1 MADFERDP
9 PSNLKAAQSPLGF
22 FLFLVKKLPYSGLA
36 TDTAEFRRRLD
47 SFEKSLRA
55 WSVKDAKPGLP
66 VLVSLQGGTGTGKST
81 LFNALAGRPLS
92 RTGVERPKTRGP
104 ILYVHEEE
112 SSWLEGENLLSGYVG
127 DRTRERP
134 GAAPEL
140 GDPSTLRILE
150 HRDPRWKGLILI
162 DTPDVDS
169 LAEANRAIAE
179 DIYIASDVVCLV
191 TSQEKYGDLAPF
203 EVLRR
208 SWEDAK
214 TCCVILNKMESLT
227 PLGELAERLSQHASP
242 SFCAAHLF
250 ALPWEDGPSPDES
263 LAKEPEIDRLRR
275 TLRELGCGPAAPA
288 RAHEMAA
295 LKQRLMRTASAL
307 AGLLQAERET
317 ADALAAKWERT
328 TEDLKKELLR
338 RSSGALDGASRQ
350 HLRTEVQRVFRRYDL
365 LRGPRTFVTRLL
377 TAPLAL
383 FGYGKPPDAE
393 QRRRDLARIH
403 RKIDLQ
409 PLQAS
414 VRTYNRRA
422 QQDAMGMGR
431 GRLSELFSDPGL
443 ALTEEEVETAFFQ
456 RQAELEDWLQKEFTS
471 MAKGISKGKEWGIY
485 STALLWGLFLVVF
498 EAIIGGGLTF
508 FEAVLDSV
516 IMPFIS
522 RGAADLFAYQEL
534 KRLGQALD
542 ARYREQLAS
551 VLDLQHARYLKVLND
566 NAPQESDL
574 DLLRKALADMNE
586 AT

>member
-1 MADFERDP
+1 MAVFDLDL
-9 PSNLKAAQSPLGF
+9 PSNPKAAQSPLVS
-22 FLFLVKKLPYSGLA
+22 FLSLVKKLPYSGLA
-36 TDTAEFRRRLD
+36 TDPAEFGRRLA

-55 WSVKDAKPGLP
+55 WSVKDAKPELP

-81 LFNALAGRPLS
+81 LFNALVGRPLS

-112 SSWLEGENLLSGYVG
+112 SRWLDGENLLSGYAG
-127 DRTRERP
+127 DRSRERS
-134 GAAPEL
+134 GSAPES
-140 GDPSTLRILE
+140 GDPNTLRILE

-214 TCCVILNKMESLT
+214 TCCVILNKMESPI
-227 PLGELAERLSQHASP
+227 PLGELAERLSRHAP
-242 SFCAAHLF
+242 LSFRSTDLF
-250 ALPWEDGPSPDES
+250 ALPWKDGPSPDES
-263 LAKEPEIDRLRR
+263 LAREPEVDRLWR

-288 RAHEMAA
+288 RVREMAA
-295 LKQRLMRTASAL
+295 LKQRLMRTASAI
-307 AGLLQAERET
+307 AGLVQAERET
-317 ADALAAKWERT
+317 AGALAAKWEKT
-328 TEDLKKELLR
+328 AADLKKELLQ
-338 RSSGALDGASRQ
+338 RSSGALNGASRQ

-365 LRGPRTFVTRLL
+365 LRGPRTFVTRIL

-383 FGYGKPPDAE
+383 FGYGKPPDVE
-393 QRRRDLARIH
+393 QRRKDLARIH

-422 QQDAMGMGR
+422 QQDAIGMGR
-431 GRLSELFSDPGL
+431 DRLRELFSDPGL
-443 ALTEEEVETAFFQ
+443 ALTEEEVESAFFL
-456 RQAELEDWLQKEFTS
+456 RQAELEDWLEKEFTS

-485 STALLWGLFLVVF
+485 STALLWGLFLVIF
-498 EAIIGGGLTF
+498 EAIIGGGLTL
-508 FEAVLDSV
+508 FEAVLDSF

-542 ARYREQLAS
+542 TRYREQLAG
-551 VLDLQHARYLKVLND
+551 VLDLQHARYLKVLNE
-566 NAPQESDL
+566 NAPKESDL
-574 DLLRKALADMNE
+574 DLLRKALAEMNG
-586 AT
+586 AA

>member
-1 MADFERDP
+1 MADFDRES
-9 PSNLKAAQSPLGF
+9 PSNLKAAQSPLVS
-22 FLFLVKKLPYSGLA
+22 FLSLVKKLPYSGLA
-36 TDTAEFRRRLD
+36 TDPAEFGRRLD

-55 WSVKDAKPGLP
+55 LSIKDAKPGLP

-81 LFNALAGRPLS
+81 LFNALAGKPLS

-112 SSWLEGENLLSGYVG
+112 CRWLEGENLLNGYVG
-127 DRTRERP
+127 DRSLERP
-134 GAAPEL
+134 GSAPES
-140 GDPSTLRILE
+140 GDPSKLRILE

-169 LAEANRAIAE
+169 LAEGNRAIAE

-203 EVLRR
+203 EFLRR

-214 TCCVILNKMESLT
+214 TCCVILNKMESPT
-227 PLGELAERLSQHASP
+227 PLGELAERLSRHAP
-242 SFCAAHLF
+242 RSFRSTDLF
-250 ALPWEDGPSPDES
+250 ALPWKKGPSPDEDLS
-263 LAKEPEIDRLRR
+263 REPEIDRLRR

-288 RAHEMAA
+288 RAQEMAA
-295 LKQRLMRTASAL
+295 LKQNLMRTASAIT
-307 AGLLQAERET
+307 GLLQAERQT
-317 ADALAAKWERT
+317 ANALAAKWERT
-328 TEDLKKELLR
+328 AADLKKELLQ
-338 RSSGALDGASRQ
+338 RSAGALDSASRQ

-365 LRGPRTFVTRLL
+365 LRGPRTFVTRIL
-377 TAPLAL
+377 TAPFAL

-414 VRTYNRRA
+414 VRTYNRRS
-422 QQDAMGMGR
+422 QQDAIGMGR
-431 GRLSELFSDPGL
+431 DRLRELFSDPRL
-443 ALTEEEVETAFFQ
+443 ALTEEEVESAFFR
-456 RQAELEDWLQKEFTS
+456 RQAELEDWLEKEFTS

-485 STALLWGLFLVVF
+485 STALLWGLFLVIF
-498 EAIIGGGLTF
+498 EAIIGGGLTL
-508 FEAVLDSV
+508 FEAVLDSF

-542 ARYREQLAS
+542 TRYREQLAG
-551 VLDLQHARYLKVLND
+551 VLDLQHARYLNVLND
-566 NAPQESDL
+566 NVPLESDL
-574 DLLRKALADMNE
+574 SLLRKALAEMNG
-586 AT
+586 AA